1 MDRFRG
7 MRVACGGM
15 HTSPQQWAR
24 PAPPP
29 RRRSRIK
36 VIVLSILGVLATII
50 VLAAVTNPAD
60 RNKPVASASPSAS
73 ASRFASGIPTPDAQ
87 QTEDL
92 LYGLRRIHPD
102 LDRARSISR
111 ARNIC
116 DDLLKGIE
124 RDQVVDRARRRFE
137 GGGVTLSRA
146 DGAAIVELVE
156 SGGWCR

>member
-1 MDRFRG
+1 MAIAGAFVG
-7 MRVACGGM
+7 LVA
-15 HTSPQQWAR
+15 
-24 PAPPP
+24 
-29 RRRSRIK
+29 
-36 VIVLSILGVLATII
+36 LGVAFGDDS
-50 VLAAVTNPAD
+50 AED
-60 RNKPVASASPSAS
+60 RPVASAAPSASPSAS

-124 RDQVVDRARRRFE
+124 RDRAAARAKYRFE